1 MAVPNIGELAAT
13 TLEYY
18 EKSLADN
25 IFKRHVILNHFQK
38 NGGTKMYPG
47 GKSIRV
53 PLMYSANSTVKAFD
67 GLDTLDLTYQDSV
80 DAAEYNYKFYD
91 VSIVFTMVDELKN
104 SGPQQVLDLL
114 EAKIKQAEM
123 SLSERINN
131 DFYNGAAS
139 DAKEI
144 TGIDTVIGTSG
155 AYGGINAST
164 YSWWRST
171 VDSTSETLSVADMRT
186 AKNSAN
192 NGAGG
197 ARVSLIVTTQT
208 LYEKYNALLT
218 ATITMNQPVSSEGKR
233 LGDAGFTGVEFE
245 GVPIRYDEDATAGS
259 MYFLN
264 TENLKLGIHSDAN
277 FKVIKKA
284 EPTDQHVSVQH
295 IVFAGNTVCDRRAS
309 LAKLSAKTA

>member
-1 MAVPNIGELAAT
+1 MAVNIGELAAT
-13 TLEYY
+13 TMELY

-25 IFKRHVILNHFQK
+25 IFKRHVLLNHFQK

-67 GLDTLDLTYQDSV
+67 GLDSLDLTYQDTV
-80 DAAEYNYKFYD
+80 DAAEFDYKFYD
-91 VSIVFTMVDELKN
+91 VSIVFTLVDELKN
-104 SGPQQVLDLL
+104 SGPSQVLNLL

-123 SLSERINN
+123 SLAERINN

-144 TGIDTVIGTSG
+144 TGLDTIIAASGTYG
-155 AYGGINAST
+155 DINGTAYT
-164 YSWWRST
+164 WWRST
-171 VDSTSETLSVADMRT
+171 VDSTGETLSISDMRT

-192 NGAGG
+192 NGSGG
-197 ARVSLIVTTQT
+197 ARVSIILTTQT
-208 LYEKYNALLT
+208 LYEKYHSLLT
-218 ATITMNQPVSSEGKR
+218 ASYVMNNPVSSEGKR

-245 GVPIRYDEDATAGS
+245 GVPVRYDEDATSGV

-277 FKVIKKA
+277 FKVMKKA
-284 EPTDQHVSVQH
+284 EPTDQHVAVQH

-309 LAKLSAKTA
+309 LAKLSSKTA